1 MPAAGKGA
9 VCVTGAGG
17 FIGSWVVQLLLSND
31 YPVHGTVRDP
41 QDDDHNKYA
50 HLKGLKGLKLFKADL
65 TDYASLLSAIQGCSG
80 VFHVASPVQSSSC
93 SSKQEAE
100 AEIIEPTVRGTLNV
114 MKACAEAK
122 VKRVV
127 VVSSAAAVVLNP
139 AWLEAGPVTHL
150 IRSQLY
156 LCIIVQEWYAVA
168 KTEAEREAFEY
179 GHRAGIEVVSICPT
193 LVVGP
198 VMNHAVP
205 SGSSFVFSNFLKGIS
220 NLSIDRLMTVDVRDV
235 AEAMVLMYEKPEAE
249 GRYICTAHLLRIHD
263 MFELLESLYPDLNYP
278 NEFTEEQPPKLELS
292 AEKLKKLGW
301 SYRPFQETLVDSVES
316 YRKAGILD

>member
-1 MPAAGKGA
+1 MDET
-9 VCVTGAGG
+9 CW
-17 FIGSWVVQLLLSND
+17 S
-31 YPVHGTVRDP
+31 
-41 QDDDHNKYA
+41 
-50 HLKGLKGLKLFKADL
+50 DL
-65 TDYASLLSAIQGCSG
+65 AY
-80 VFHVASPVQSSSC
+80 
-93 SSKQEAE
+93 
-100 AEIIEPTVRGTLNV
+100 
-114 MKACAEAK
+114 
-122 VKRVV
+122 
-127 VVSSAAAVVLNP
+127 SAAI
-139 AWLEAGPVTHL
+139 E
-150 IRSQLY
+150 
-156 LCIIVQEWYAVA
+156 EWYAVA

>member
-41 QDDDHNKYA
+41 RSEDDDHNKYA

-127 VVSSAAAVVLNP
+127 VVSSAAAVV
-139 AWLEAGPVTHL
+139 AGPGYNKPMDETCWSDLAYSAAIEVPD
-150 IRSQLY
+150 
-156 LCIIVQEWYAVA
+156 EWYAVA

-220 NLSIDRLMTVDVRDV
+220 NLSIDRLVMTVDVRDV

-278 NEFTEEQPPKLELS
+278 NE
-292 AEKLKKLGW
+292 
-301 SYRPFQETLVDSVES
+301 
-316 YRKAGILD
+316 